1 MKKHFDQTWYG
12 SFSTFTRQN
21 ETSYERSNY
30 IDLLNETEES
40 EQLEPKNYKTFVTNI
55 RENSALF
62 YLKKL

>member
-1 MKKHFDQTWYG
+1 MKKHFVQIWYG

-21 ETSYERSNY
+21 ETSYEKSNY
-30 IDLLNETEES
+30 IDLLNESEES

-62 YLKKL
+62 FLKKL

>member
-1 MKKHFDQTWYG
+1 MKKHFVQTWYG

>member
-1 MKKHFDQTWYG
+1 MKKHFVQTWYG
-12 SFSTFTRQN
+12 SFSTFARQN
-21 ETSYERSNY
+21 GTSYERSNY